1 MFYKSNADSTKPFAR
16 IKYSINT
23 RLIGTDCG
31 AVRYEHN
38 LIVRQPPVA
47 NREGAVSHNQAEITT
62 CCCVNQGTSKWKTEF
77 EKNIYTA
84 KETARAIVSVD
95 NSECNTWMN
104 EISL

>member
-1 MFYKSNADSTKPFAR
+1 MFFKSNDDSTHPFAR
-16 IKYSINT
+16 VKYSINA

-47 NREGAVSHNQAEITT
+47 SIQGGVANNEADITT
-62 CCCVNQGTSKWKTEF
+62 CCCINQGTSKWKTEF

-84 KETARAIVSVD
+84 TDKARAIVSVD
-95 NSECNTWMN
+95 NS
-104 EISL
+104 